1 MYVQREESV
10 HICFVYKTKK
20 QMANDTSTDAQLKGR
35 SCSETRQPCS
45 PRQQWCRQPA
55 LGYRQPSTEKNKQPT
70 ERKLREK

>member
-10 HICFVYKTKK
+10 HIILYKTKK

-35 SCSETRQPCS
+35 SCLETRQPCS
-45 PRQQWCRQPA
+45 PRQQWCRQAA

-70 ERKLREK
+70 QRKLREK